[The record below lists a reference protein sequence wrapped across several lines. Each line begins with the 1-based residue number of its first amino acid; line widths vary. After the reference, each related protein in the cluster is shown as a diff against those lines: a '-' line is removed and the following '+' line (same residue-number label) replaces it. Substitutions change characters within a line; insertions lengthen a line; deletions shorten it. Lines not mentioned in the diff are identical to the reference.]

1 MNGDDRLVR
10 EQRGPIAYMAKN
22 SVAAN
27 LLMLFLVVAGLAAAR
42 DLIQEVLPDFS
53 LDRIQIL
60 VPYPGAAPEEVEE
73 SIVRKIE
80 EQIRAVDGLKRVEA
94 TASEGLAS
102 VIAEFKA
109 NTDISRA
116 LNDIKAEVDRI
127 PTFPAGAERPEVREV
142 TSRQSVIRLLIY
154 GDVPESTL
162 KELAYEIEEGISSLP
177 EVS

>member
-1 MNGDDRLVR
+1 MNRDDSPVR
-10 EQRGPIAYMAKN
+10 EQRGPIAYMARN

-53 LDRIQIL
+53 LDRVQIL

-80 EQIRAVDGLKRVEA
+80 EQIRGVDGLKRVEA

-102 VIAEFKA
+102 VIAEFKT
-109 NTDISRA
+109 NTDINRA

-127 PTFPAGAERPEVREV
+127 PTFPRAPTGRAFLCPRG
-142 TSRQSVIRLLIY
+142 TSSDSRM
-154 GDVPESTL
+154 P
-162 KELAYEIEEGISSLP
+162 
-177 EVS
+177 